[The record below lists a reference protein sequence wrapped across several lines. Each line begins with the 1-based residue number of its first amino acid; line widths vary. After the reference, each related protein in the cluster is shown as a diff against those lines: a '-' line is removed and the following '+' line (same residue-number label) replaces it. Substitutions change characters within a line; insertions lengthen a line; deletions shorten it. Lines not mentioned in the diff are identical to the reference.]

1 MELVEY
7 VRIIRKWLWLIIA
20 TAFVG
25 GGISFILASQQ
36 VPYYEAN
43 ATLSIGLY
51 IQDPNPTTNQIY
63 IGQNLVATYQQLL
76 GTHDLLQGVIDT
88 LKLPITTD
96 QLKSLFTSDVVP
108 NTSLL
113 VIHARYFDPI
123 LTANIANAV
132 ANQLILN
139 SPTNLTA
146 DQQDQVDFA
155 NTQIR
160 TLSDQVS
167 EQRTLKNQL
176 DQQITAETDPKLIQQ
191 LDQQRTSL
199 VDQINQASATIAQFQ
214 STISNLQQR
223 TNAVTLVDKAVIPS
237 YSSASGSNL
246 RILLGAIT
254 GGGLAF
260 VAILVLDYLN
270 DKVRTTVV
278 ATQIL
283 GLPVLGAVP
292 RYGKKNLSYPD
303 RLITKHESL
312 SEVTEAY
319 RRLRTNLVFATNQ
332 RSHKVFV
339 ITSSG
344 PGEGK
349 SITVS
354 NLAVTMAN
362 AGVRVLLID
371 ADLRRPTIHE
381 IFGLTRDVGLSTLL
395 LADPSNVP
403 GAENQPVR
411 SLDQCMQAT
420 QVPNLKII
428 TSGFD
433 TLGPAEVLGSR
444 LMKRWVEAFQASANI
459 DVILIDTPP
468 VLMFS
473 DSAIVAAL
481 ANADVLLVIDGERTR
496 RNAAVEARDRL
507 QQVGVEI
514 TGLVVNRINSRD
526 ANSYYG
532 EYYRSYYTSP
542 AGADANKR
550 GLRRFLDSRV
560 PARK

>member
-1 MELVEY
+1 MELAEY
-7 VRIIRKWLWLIIA
+7 VRIIRKWLWLVIA

-36 VPYYEAN
+36 VPYYDAS

-51 IQDPNPTTNQIY
+51 IQDPNPTTSQIY

-76 GTHDLLQGVIDT
+76 GTHELLQGVIDA
-88 LKLPITTD
+88 LKLPMTTD
-96 QLKSLFTSDVVP
+96 QLKGLFTSEVIA

-113 VIHARYFDPI
+113 VVHARFIDPI

-139 SPTNLTA
+139 SPTNLTP

-160 TLSDQVS
+160 TLSDQVNQ
-167 EQRTLKNQL
+167 QRTLKNQI
-176 DQQITAETDPKLIQQ
+176 DQQITAATDPKLIQQ

-223 TNAVTLVDKAVIPS
+223 TNAVTLVDKAVIPA
-237 YSSASGSNL
+237 YSTSSGSRL
-246 RILLGAIT
+246 RILLGAI
-254 GGGLAF
+254 GGAGLAII
-260 VAILVLDYLN
+260 VIVLLDYLN
-270 DKVRTTVV
+270 DKVRTTMI
-278 ATQIL
+278 ATQVL
-283 GLPVLGAVP
+283 SLPVLGAVP
-292 RYGKKNLSYPD
+292 RYGKKNLPYPD

-312 SEVTEAY
+312 SEVAEAY
-319 RRLRTNLVFATNQ
+319 RRLRTNLVFATDQ

-349 SITVS
+349 SITIS

-362 AGVRVLLID
+362 SGVRVLLID

-381 IFGLTRDVGLSTLL
+381 IFGLSRDIGLSTLL

-444 LMKRWVEAFQASANI
+444 LMKRWIEAFQASPNI

-481 ANADVLLVIDGERTR
+481 ANADVLLVIDSERTR

-514 TGLVVNRINSRD
+514 TGLVINRMNPRD

-532 EYYRSYYTSP
+532 DYYRSYYPSP
-542 AGADANKR
+542 AGTDPNKR
-550 GLRRFLDSRV
+550 GLRRFFDNRV